1 MATKKDDNVSEKPE
15 LDFKKVWEQFCR
27 DLRFLLVTRKNNRML
42 DQFLDLKNRVLDRVE
57 GEEFKTSLV
66 NAYNNLNKE
75 DPPKE
80 VRESLLLEIASFSR
94 AKEIAVSVGDT
105 SNKKRWWKKWG
116 NWLLGKA
123 SVVTGSVKDIV
134 GDNSNLKSTLI
145 LLGEVIDIFKG
156 DK

>member
-1 MATKKDDNVSEKPE
+1 MATIKDGNVPETPE

-66 NAYNNLNKE
+66 SAYNLNKA
-75 DPPKE
+75 DAPKE

-156 DK
+156 EK